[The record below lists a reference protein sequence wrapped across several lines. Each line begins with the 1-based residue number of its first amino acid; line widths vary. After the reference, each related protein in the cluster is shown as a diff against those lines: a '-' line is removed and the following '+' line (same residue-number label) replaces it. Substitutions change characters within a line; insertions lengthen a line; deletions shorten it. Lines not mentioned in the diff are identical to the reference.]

1 MSAVA
6 EDSAKASQP
15 AREPFEPFDP
25 DYIREVIE
33 GPFTLL
39 LENYFR
45 PRLLGAWR
53 LPEAGPAILASNHSG
68 SAYPWD
74 AMALDGLLLGRTGYD
89 PERIFRAVFER
100 ELSMAWWM
108 RPFGIDDFWRR
119 GGGVDMTFDNF
130 HRLLARGDRVLYYP
144 EGVPGIGKGFHRRYQ
159 LQRFSSSFVVQAAR
173 HGAPV
178 VPIYTVNAEWVIPF
192 NFTFRWLDRIV
203 QRFHVPFMPLPAGP
217 LAVTFPWLW
226 YLSLPARMIFVVG
239 EPIDVAAKLRAL
251 GAENLDDP
259 WREDARCVAEQIRKE
274 MQGELDRHVARYG
287 KAPYHGRSLRPALSR
302 ALREGSF
309 NRLMPWGWSWTF
321 LTHDRDRRRPPARN
335 RLHRWLRDWDI
346 FLYYL
351 PLGWPLLALARR
363 LRKPPC
369 GYRGLTKRERRE
381 QEGSFAWKLEERPLP
396 DKRSGARL
404 P

>member
-1 MSAVA
+1 MGEQLTQSPKEVR
-6 EDSAKASQP
+6 E
-15 AREPFEPFDP
+15 ARDPFDP
-25 DYIREVIE
+25 EYLREVVE

-39 LENYFR
+39 LGSYFR

-53 LPEAGPAILASNHSG
+53 LPDKGPAILAGNHSG

-74 AMALDGLLLGRTGYD
+74 ALALDALLVSRTGYD
-89 PERIFRAVFER
+89 PDRIFRPVFEK

-144 EGVPGIGKGFHRRYQ
+144 EGVPGIGKGFRRRYQ

-178 VPIYTVNAEWVIPF
+178 VPVYTINAEWVIPF
-192 NFTFRWLDRIV
+192 AFTFRWLDRLV
-203 QRFHVPFMPLPAGP
+203 QKFHVPFLPLPAGP

-239 EPIDVAAKLRAL
+239 EPIDVVAKLRAL

-259 WREDARCVAEQIRKE
+259 WREDARAVAEQIRQE
-274 MQGELDRHVARYG
+274 MQADLDRHVARYG
-287 KAPYHGRSLRPALSR
+287 KAPYHGRSLRPALRR
-302 ALREGSF
+302 AWKKGTF
-309 NRLMPWGWSWTF
+309 NRLMPWGWSWIF
-321 LTHDRDRRRPPARN
+321 LAHDRDRRRPPARN

-351 PLGWPLLALARR
+351 PLGWPLLSLARR
-363 LRKPPC
+363 LRKPPY

-396 DKRSGARL
+396 AKRSSGG
-404 P
+404 